1 MTRPLWILLALLII
15 RTNKIKISFRNNPT
29 EVANNLVFPMSNI
42 LARTALRN
50 AVRTVPRRAR
60 CLTQAVTESESPA
73 FKAYLAE
80 DRALASHAARK

>member
-1 MTRPLWILLALLII
+1 
-15 RTNKIKISFRNNPT
+15 
-29 EVANNLVFPMSNI
+29 MSNI
-42 LARTALRN
+42 LARIALRN